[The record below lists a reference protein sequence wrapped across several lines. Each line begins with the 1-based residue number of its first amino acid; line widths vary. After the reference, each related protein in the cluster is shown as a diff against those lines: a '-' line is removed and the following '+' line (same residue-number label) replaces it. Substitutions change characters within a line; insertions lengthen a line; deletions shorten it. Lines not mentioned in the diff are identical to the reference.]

1 MLMLL
6 IGVPA
11 FRALALLS
19 TSSVEFFCRIH
30 FDALKR
36 LLFMLPSGLSGV
48 QDLLKP
54 W

>member
-11 FRALALLS
+11 FPVLALLS
-19 TSSVEFFCRIH
+19 NSSVEFLCRIH

-36 LLFMLPSGLSGV
+36 LFFMLPSGLSGV
-48 QDLLKP
+48 QYLLKP

>member
-11 FRALALLS
+11 FRALALPS
-19 TSSVEFFCRIH
+19 NSSVEFLCRIH
-30 FDALKR
+30 FAALER
-36 LLFMLPSGLSGV
+36 LFFMLPFGPSGV